1 MVHPIKQVAA
11 VHDLSGFGRASLT
24 VVIPVLSAMGV
35 QVCPLPTSILS
46 TNCTFEGYYM
56 NDFTKPMEA
65 ILNHWKKMNLKFDA
79 IYTGFLGS
87 PEQVPIVERMIDDFS
102 KQNTLVV
109 VDPVLADE
117 GELYSSYNMDMVKA
131 MRSLYK
137 KARIITPNLTE
148 MFFLLD
154 EPYNPYPGQDQ
165 LRDYILQLSQEGP
178 EVVVVSSISER
189 ENDEYSSVIAYDRCT
204 EKFWKVSCEYIP
216 ASYPGTGDVLASVI
230 IGSLLQGDSLP
241 LALDR
246 AIHFI
251 SYGIRS
257 TFGYDYDSREGILLE
272 KILPTLSTPIPLL
285 SYEWM

>member
-56 NDFTKPMEA
+56 TDFTAHMET
-65 ILNHWKKMNLKFDA
+65 ILKHWKEMKLKFDA
-79 IYTGFLGS
+79 IYSGFLGS
-87 PEQVPIVERMIDDFS
+87 PAQVPIMEKMIDDFS
-102 KQNTLVV
+102 TENTLVV
-109 VDPVLADE
+109 IDPVLADE
-117 GELYSSYNMDMVKA
+117 GELYSSYDMDMVKA

-137 KARIITPNLTE
+137 KAHIITPNLTE
-148 MFFLLD
+148 MFLLID
-154 EPYNPYPGQDQ
+154 EPYTPYPSQEQ
-165 LRDYILQLSQEGP
+165 LRNYILQLSEEGP
-178 EVVVVSSISER
+178 DVVVVSSISER
-189 ENDEYSSVIAYDRCT
+189 ENDKYSSVIAYDKRT
-204 EKFWKVSCEYIP
+204 QKFWKVSCEYIP

-285 SYEWM
+285 SYEWI

>member
-35 QVCPLPTSILS
+35 QVCPLPTSLLS

-56 NDFTKPMEA
+56 NDFTEPMKA
-65 ILNHWKKMNLKFDA
+65 ILAHWKKMNLKFDA

-87 PEQVPIVERMIDDFS
+87 PEQVPIVESMIDDFS

-117 GELYSSYNMDMVKA
+117 GELYSSFNMDMVRA

-137 KARIITPNLTE
+137 KARVITPNLTE
-148 MFFLLD
+148 MFLLLD
-154 EPYNPYPGQDQ
+154 EPYNPYPGQEQ
-165 LRDYILQLSQEGP
+165 LRNYILQLSLQGP

-189 ENDEYSSVIAYDRCT
+189 ENDKYSSVIAYDRCT